1 MQSGA
6 DWVGNQSWVA
16 TSLGPPPAA
25 TTNTFINTSAPSPA
39 PPSGMSSPPRGILPP
54 GPSASSAPD
63 ATSKPALVL
72 LASSPSPTPSLS
84 PLPSPSAAR
93 APPSRPDTPTSPA
106 FPHEEV
112 PDPRPS
118 ALLAPVRGLRA
129 LARVCAGGGAVAYAA
144 ARRRRRLD
152 GDPDV
157 DGELGGSRGRDT
169 PGWRS
174 ARPAEEGHRVQV
186 LVGGRVSP
194 ALSYGSRPSGEW
206 GRPSFE
212 GRSDAEWMERSP
224 LPSPSL
230 RAGGEGGESVE
241 GYTVDGSEAS
251 ASASASVMSSPAVAM
266 SPEQAG
272 HGGFRWPWSSAGGVE
287 EQGEGERPAP
297 FAAEVAIKGWQ
308 VVGGKS
314 WDDSAKVGAYV
325 GESGALG

>member
-1 MQSGA
+1 
-6 DWVGNQSWVA
+6 
-16 TSLGPPPAA
+16 
-25 TTNTFINTSAPSPA
+25 
-39 PPSGMSSPPRGILPP
+39 MSSPPRGLPPP
-54 GPSASSAPD
+54 GPSASAPD
-63 ATSKPALVL
+63 TPKPALVL

-84 PLPSPSAAR
+84 PLPSPSDESYA
-93 APPSRPDTPTSPA
+93 PSRPDTPTSPA
-106 FPHEEV
+106 FTHEEV

-169 PGWRS
+169 AGWRS
-174 ARPAEEGHRVQV
+174 ARPAEGGHRVQV

-212 GRSDAEWMERSP
+212 GRSDTEWMERSP
-224 LPSPSL
+224 SL
-230 RAGGEGGESVE
+230 RASGEGGESVE
-241 GYTVDGSEAS
+241 GYNVDGSEAS
-251 ASASASVMSSPAVAM
+251 ASASASAMSSPAVAM
-266 SPEQAG
+266 SPEQAE

-287 EQGEGERPAP
+287 EPGEGEGERPAP

-325 GESGALG
+325 GESGALGCAHRWGS